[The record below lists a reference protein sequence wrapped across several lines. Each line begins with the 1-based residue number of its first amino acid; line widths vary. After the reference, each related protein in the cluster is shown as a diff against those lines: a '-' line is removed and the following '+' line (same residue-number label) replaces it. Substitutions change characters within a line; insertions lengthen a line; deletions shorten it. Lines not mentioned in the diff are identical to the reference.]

1 MPRGPKD
8 RKSTVKP
15 STSVRPTGQTAA
27 QLAKEQALFDGLRSV
42 KAWPMSPDSPSTT
55 ESSSK
60 RQEDLVAAVQ
70 KDKPHLSREAILAE
84 AKAWGEA
91 D

>member
-1 MPRGPKD
+1 
-8 RKSTVKP
+8 
-15 STSVRPTGQTAA
+15 
-27 QLAKEQALFDGLRSV
+27 
-42 KAWPMSPDSPSTT
+42 MSPDSPSTT